1 MVSDYNR
8 VAQAINYL
16 DTNFQD
22 QPNLAAIATK
32 IGLSEFHFQ
41 RLFRRWA
48 GISPKR
54 FLQFLTAEYARDV
67 LVKSRDLFDATCG
80 AGLSGPGR
88 LHDLFVNIYAA
99 TPAQV
104 RDAGSD
110 LEIRYGFAPTPFG
123 QCLIA
128 ETDRGLCGLSFIE
141 PDQPNA
147 AFESFR
153 SRWRSATLVQN
164 DRRARTLTSKVFSKA
179 TRSPQEP
186 VTVHLQ
192 GTNFQIRV
200 WEALLRIP
208 AGIAATYQDIASGI
222 GAPEAV
228 RAVGTAIGHN
238 PIAYLIPCHRVLR
251 KSGAL
256 GGYRWGVDRKR
267 ALLGW
272 EGAKVEATVK
282 SATNRN

>member
-8 VAQAINYL
+8 VAKAIQYL
-16 DTNFQD
+16 DIHFRD
-22 QPNLAAIATK
+22 QPSLDDLAAE

-54 FLQFLTAEYARDV
+54 FLQFISAEYAREV
-67 LVKSRDLFDATCG
+67 LVKSRDLFDATYG

-110 LEIRYGFAPTPFG
+110 LEIRYGYAPTPFG
-123 QCLIA
+123 ECLIA
-128 ETDRGLCGLSFIE
+128 ETDRGLCGLTFVESE
-141 PDQPNA
+141 QPNA
-147 AFESFR
+147 ALER
-153 SRWRSATLVQN
+153 LQSRWHSATLVQD
-164 DRRARTLTSKVFSKA
+164 DRRARTAAAKIFAKTVGS
-179 TRSPQEP
+179 RQEP
-186 VTVHLQ
+186 ITVHLQ

-208 AGIAATYQDIASGI
+208 VGAAATYQDIANGI
-222 GAPEAV
+222 GAPDAV

-256 GGYRWGVDRKR
+256 GGYRWGIDRKR

-272 EGAKVEATVK
+272 ERARLETTEGSE
-282 SATNRN
+282 TNSN